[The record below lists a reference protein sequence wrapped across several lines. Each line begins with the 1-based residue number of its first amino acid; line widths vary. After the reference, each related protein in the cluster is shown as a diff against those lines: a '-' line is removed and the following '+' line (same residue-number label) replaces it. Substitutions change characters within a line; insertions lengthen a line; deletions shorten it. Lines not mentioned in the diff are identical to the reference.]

1 MSETVISESVWDYPR
16 PPRCEPCT
24 RHLLVRWH
32 DQVIAETQQSYRV
45 LETSHPPTYY
55 FPPEAIATG
64 FLQANRRQTLCEWK
78 GRAVYFDLVL
88 PDAEPVLSVG
98 WAYPEPTEPFLAI
111 ANHVA
116 FYPHGGCFVDG
127 EAVQSQPG
135 DFYGG
140 WITADI
146 VGPFKGNPGTWH
158 W

>member
-1 MSETVISESVWDYPR
+1 MSESVWDYPR

-24 RHLLVRWH
+24 RHLRVRW
-32 DQVIAETQQSYRV
+32 QTVVVAETQQSYRV

-55 FPPEAIATG
+55 FPPAAIAMV
-64 FLQANRRQTLCEWK
+64 FLQPNSRQTHCEWK

-88 PDAEPVLSVG
+88 PDAEPRLNVG
-98 WAYPEPTEPFLAI
+98 WAYPEPTAPFLAI

-116 FYPHGGCFVDG
+116 FYPHSGCFVDG

-135 DFYGG
+135 NFYGG
-140 WITADI
+140 WITTDI
-146 VGPFKGNPGTWH
+146 LGPFKGEPGTGH